1 MATTNGAE
9 QLNSLR
15 GTPSFFRLVQV
26 QPVRGRLFT
35 DAEGEPGQDQ
45 KGSAQ
50 LRLVA
55 ARASAARTPSS
66 ARTIR
71 LNGQPHEV
79 VGVLPQGFTFLQNDL
94 DVFLPAAFQPQA
106 KSDNARHNNNWQMV
120 GRLKDG
126 ATLDQVRQQ
135 VAALNARNDER
146 FPQFRQILKD
156 ARFQTISVM
165 LQDDVVRDVKASLY
179 LLWGGVS
186 FVLLIGV
193 ANIANLILVRS
204 SGRRREL
211 ATRHAIGGDL
221 GRLARQLVTE
231 TTVLSLTGGAFG
243 VLHRLVD
250 SPVDGD
256 AQPHDAAA
264 RL

>member
-1 MATTNGAE
+1 M
-9 QLNSLR
+9 
-15 GTPSFFRLVQV
+15 
-26 QPVRGRLFT
+26 
-35 DAEGEPGQDQ
+35 
-45 KGSAQ
+45 
-50 LRLVA
+50 
-55 ARASAARTPSS
+55 
-66 ARTIR
+66 
-71 LNGQPHEV
+71 
-79 VGVLPQGFTFLQNDL
+79 GVLPQGFTFLQNDL

-135 VAALNARNDER
+135 VDALNARNDER

-156 ARFQTISVM
+156 AHFQTISVM
-165 LQDDVVRDVKASLY
+165 LQDDVVRDVKTSLY

-193 ANIANLILVRS
+193 ANIANLIIVRS

-231 TTVLSLTGGAFG
+231 TMVLSITGGAFG
-243 VLHRLVD
+243 VLIGWWTLRSMATLNLTMLPRGYEIGLDWIAVAYIVAITLAVGICLGVA
-250 SPVDGD
+250 PALRVCAG
-256 AQPHDAAA
+256 
-264 RL
+264 